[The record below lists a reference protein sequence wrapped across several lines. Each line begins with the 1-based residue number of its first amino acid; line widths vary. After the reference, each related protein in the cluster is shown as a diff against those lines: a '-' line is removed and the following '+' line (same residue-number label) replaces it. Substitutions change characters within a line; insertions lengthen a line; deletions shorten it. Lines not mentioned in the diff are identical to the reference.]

1 MLEIDEVAGFII
13 DKFLTVYGKTFV
25 TFIMS
30 MFKFDCFFD

>member
-25 TFIMS
+25 TCIMY
-30 MFKFDCFFD
+30 MFKFDWFFD